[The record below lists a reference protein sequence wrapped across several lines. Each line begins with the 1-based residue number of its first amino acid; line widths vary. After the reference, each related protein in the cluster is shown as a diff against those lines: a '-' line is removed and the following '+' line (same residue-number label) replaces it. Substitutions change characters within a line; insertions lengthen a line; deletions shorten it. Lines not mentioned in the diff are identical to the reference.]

1 MTTETRTLELAA
13 LRKLEEAVRACGLPT
28 VMVSGQRQLD
38 MLAEALRLVEEA
50 RNAEDLVHG

>member
-1 MTTETRTLELAA
+1 MTSESRNLELAA

-38 MLAEALRLVEEA
+38 MLAEALRAVEAA
-50 RNAEDLVHG
+50 RETSDLVHG